1 MATNIKT
8 GVVSLDRGVGGTGNF
23 IDLAS
28 DVSIIDT
35 RIRGFGYASKQAGI
49 MNISDSTG
57 ILIQQ
62 PIYAADTEDTIYFD
76 PLGIRVNGKVSMTM
90 VSITGGGD
98 VTTTVSAN
106 VNAYIY
112 YG

>member
-8 GVVSLDRGVGGTGNF
+8 GVVSLDRGIGGTGNF
-23 IDLAS
+23 IDLTS
-28 DVSIIDT
+28 NVSIIDT

-49 MNISDSTG
+49 MNIADTSG

-62 PIYAADTEDTIYFD
+62 PIYAVDSEDTIYFD
-76 PLGIRVNGKVSMTM
+76 ALGIRVNGKVSMTM
-90 VSITGGGD
+90 VSITGGGA
-98 VTTTVSAN
+98 VGTVVSAN
-106 VNAYIY
+106 VNAYIF

>member
-49 MNISDSTG
+49 MNIADTRG

-62 PIYAADTEDTIYFD
+62 RIYAAEHEDTIYVD
-76 PLGIRVNGKVSMTM
+76 HLGLGVNGTVSRKRVGIMG
-90 VSITGGGD
+90 GGGD
-98 VTTTVSAN
+98 TTKGMEN
-106 VNAYIY
+106 VKE
-112 YG
+112 